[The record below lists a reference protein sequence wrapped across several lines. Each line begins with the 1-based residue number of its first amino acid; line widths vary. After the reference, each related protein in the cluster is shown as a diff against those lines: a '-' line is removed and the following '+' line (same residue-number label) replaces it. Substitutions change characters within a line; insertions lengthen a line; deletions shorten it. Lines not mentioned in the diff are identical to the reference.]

1 MILAILS
8 LLVFASYVGVMI
20 YKTKGMAETENRE
33 SESRHEAK
41 YAIF

>member
-20 YKTKGMAETENRE
+20 YKTKGIPYSIPIPIT
-33 SESRHEAK
+33 
-41 YAIF
+41 F